1 MVAILQTGTFTPEQ
15 LLELQAVLVA
25 ANLDS
30 IYTLS

>member
-1 MVAILQTGTFTPEQ
+1 MVAILQTDTFTPEQ